1 MQIRELLQ
9 IGTQKLTKIS
19 ETPKL
24 DSDILLGFILK
35 KSRANLL
42 ASYMDS
48 VTPDET
54 NKYLQLLEK
63 RAMGYPVAY
72 ILNEK
77 EFYGL
82 TFYVEDGVLTPR
94 PDTEILVET
103 AINLITK
110 FELNNVLDMCTGTG
124 CIAITI
130 KNEIPKIN
138 VTAADISPI
147 SKRVFEINNA
157 KITNNSVN
165 FIQSNLFTKLNNDK
179 FDIIVTNPPYLTKK
193 ETEERVNEGWKEP
206 VLALDGGD
214 DGLDLIREI
223 IQEAPKHLTNNG
235 WLLIEADPG
244 QMENMRSLMYKQSFK
259 DITLYQD
266 LVGLNR
272 IIVGRYEQTCN

>member
-259 DITLYQD
+259 DINLYQD